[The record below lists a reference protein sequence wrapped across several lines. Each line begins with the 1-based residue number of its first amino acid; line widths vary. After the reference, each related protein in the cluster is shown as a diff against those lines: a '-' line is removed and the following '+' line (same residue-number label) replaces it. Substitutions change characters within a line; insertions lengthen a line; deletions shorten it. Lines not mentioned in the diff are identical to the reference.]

1 MHSDLS
7 GGELPANAVEILT
20 EVARIATS
28 PGRLTERAEAI
39 LAQVQRVVP
48 FEAGTI
54 ALLSAGE
61 EIHLPLTRNGFDDFA
76 NAYYDGPGFLRDV
89 EVAGLQR
96 TPVPQRLVDLPVPP
110 AEIPLWGEY
119 LLPAGFH
126 EGFGV
131 GLFTPDGRY
140 LGLLGTV
147 TEGRTPA
154 SPEAINL
161 IGLVAPQIAA
171 AVDPLRSLATIAGMV
186 HEAVAGIVLTPNGA
200 VLPLPGLPADRL
212 LALDSGALVA
222 ASAELA
228 KGSPHISFLAPL
240 PGGSG
245 AETHARITVLA
256 TPTEL
261 QAFAAAVVLVSP
273 AGDLHCLSQR
283 ELEVLGLLVTG
294 ASNERIAAALG
305 ITGRTVE
312 AHVDHARAK
321 LAAPSRTAAAARALR
336 LGLFVPFPLSV
347 LPDTPTS
354 HANSRGRPS
363 A

>member
-1 MHSDLS
+1 MCSGLS
-7 GGELPANAVEILT
+7 AGELPANAVEILT
-20 EVARIATS
+20 EVARIATT

-54 ALLSAGE
+54 CLLPAGE
-61 EIHLPLTRNGFDDFA
+61 EIHRALTRYGFDDLA
-76 NAYYDGPGFLRDV
+76 NEYYDGPGFLQDV

-96 TPVPQRLVDLPVPP
+96 TRVPQRLSDLPVPP
-110 AEIPLWGEY
+110 AEIRLWGEY

-126 EGFGV
+126 QGFGM

-147 TEGRTPA
+147 TERRTPA
-154 SPEAINL
+154 DPEAVNL

-186 HEAVAGIVLTPNGA
+186 HEAVAGAVLTPSGA
-200 VLPLPGLPADRL
+200 VLPLPGLPDDRL
-212 LALDSGALVA
+212 LALGSGALVA
-222 ASAELA
+222 DSAELA
-228 KGSPHISFLAPL
+228 KGRPHISFLAPL
-240 PGGSG
+240 PSRDGQ
-245 AETHARITVLA
+245 ATHVRITVLA

-261 QAFAAAVVLVSP
+261 QTLATAVVLVSP

-336 LGLFVPFPLSV
+336 LGLFVPFPLSG
-347 LPDTPTS
+347 LPDTPAS
-354 HANSRGRPS
+354 HAHSRGRPP